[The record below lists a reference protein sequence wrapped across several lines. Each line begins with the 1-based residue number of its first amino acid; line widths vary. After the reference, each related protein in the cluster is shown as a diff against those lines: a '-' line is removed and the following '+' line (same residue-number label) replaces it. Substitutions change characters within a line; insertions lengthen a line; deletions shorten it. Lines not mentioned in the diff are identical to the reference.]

1 MPTTTTAA
9 KAEHGEGDGAA
20 ARVASERTAWQYV
33 TAMHAAAVGGPR
45 APIRGIVEDVEDMRE
60 QLTRERDVARARV
73 AELERQLTG
82 RKPLSADDREFIAEH
97 IGEGL
102 VFSKY
107 AFAHKARVEFE
118 TVLARFPDNLEA
130 LHGLLKLYRPE
141 GARPVESQEQR
152 RRAEIQRP
160 KGAAAPPRAKTLA
173 APAKTRITLPE
184 LLMNEGLVT
193 LNQCLEA
200 IRYQKQNGGRFSTA
214 FVKLGFLTEKQVI
227 AILARVYGIPSI
239 DLEHVQANPALI
251 EILPTETARKYR
263 VLPLAATTTL
273 TVAVADPA
281 DWLAIDAIGALTGC
295 SVQPAVASESALDRA
310 IDRCYGPVR
319 SPEKAAPPNERGLRL
334 AWSREDEASRAPE
347 GGPEGDRPAA

>member
-1 MPTTTTAA
+1 MMTTTTEARPPVS
-9 KAEHGEGDGAA
+9 DA

-33 TAMHAAAVGGPR
+33 TAMHAAAVGRPR

-60 QLTRERDVARARV
+60 QLSRERDVARARV
-73 AELERQLTG
+73 AELERQLAG

-97 IGEGL
+97 ISEGL

-130 LHGLLKLYRPE
+130 LHGLLDLYRPE
-141 GARPVESQEQR
+141 GERRVESREQR
-152 RRAEIQRP
+152 TKAEIQRL
-160 KGAAAPPRAKTLA
+160 KANAAPPRAETLA
-173 APAKTRITLPE
+173 EPARTRITLPE
-184 LLMNEGLVT
+184 LLMNEGMIT
-193 LNQCLEA
+193 LDQCLETM
-200 IRYQKQNGGRFSTA
+200 RHQKQNGGRFSTA

-251 EILPTETARKYR
+251 EILPAETARKYR

-273 TVAVADPA
+273 TVAVADPG
-281 DWLAIDAIGALTGC
+281 DWLAIDAVASLTGC
-295 SVQPAVASESALDRA
+295 SVQPVVASDAALDRA
-310 IDRCYGPVR
+310 IDRCYGPAR
-319 SPEKAAPPNERGLRL
+319 SPRKAAPPRERGLRL
-334 AWSREDEASRAPE
+334 AWSRGDELPGDRA